1 MPGRLNY
8 TNEDYLNLF
17 IIYGECDKVI
27 SRTCDTFAIRYP
39 QKQKPSRWAVKQ
51 IIENFKNFGSVKV
64 IVQRNKP

>member
-51 IIENFKNFGSVKV
+51 IIENFKNFGYVTITV
-64 IVQRNKP
+64 HI